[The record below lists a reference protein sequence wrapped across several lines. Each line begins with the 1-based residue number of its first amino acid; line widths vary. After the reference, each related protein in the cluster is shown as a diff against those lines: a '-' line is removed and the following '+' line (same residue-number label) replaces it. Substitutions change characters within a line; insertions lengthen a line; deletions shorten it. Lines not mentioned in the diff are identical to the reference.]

1 MPKVILYTR
10 VSTDEQTRSGL
21 SLEAQQAEL
30 EAEARRR
37 GWTDTELITDA
48 GQSAATND
56 RPGLHDALERLEAG
70 QASMLVA
77 TRLDRLARSTLGFA
91 QLMEAARKQGWA
103 VVVLDLNLDM
113 TTPTGKF
120 VADIMAAVAEL
131 ERAMIAART
140 RAALAAK
147 KARGQRV
154 GREPEIPE
162 AVRRRILREHRAGRP
177 MTAIAHD
184 LTARGVP
191 TARGAAAWS
200 KNTVRRVI
208 RAAEGK

>member
-10 VSTDEQTRSGL
+10 VSTDEQARSGL
-21 SLEAQQAEL
+21 SLEAQQTEL
-30 EAEARRR
+30 EAEAHRR
-37 GWTDTELITDA
+37 GWTDVELITDA

-56 RPGLHDALERLEAG
+56 RPGLHDALERLQAG

-91 QLMEAARKQGWA
+91 QLMESARKQGWA
-103 VVVLDLNLDM
+103 VVILDLGVDM
-113 TTPTGKF
+113 TTPIGKF
-120 VADIMAAVAEL
+120 VADVMAAAAEL

-140 RAALAAK
+140 RAALQAK
-147 KARGQRV
+147 RARGERV

-162 AVRRRILREHRAGRP
+162 PVRRRILREHQAGEP
-177 MTAIAHD
+177 MTAIARR
-184 LTARGVP
+184 LNAEQIP

-200 KNTVRRVI
+200 KNTIRRVV
-208 RAAEGK
+208 RAASGP